1 MKTTAPFD
9 ASFARTLD
17 DQQAWLYQ
25 DLSVHSACLSW
36 MLLYGFNLVEFD
48 DYLQEDGWD
57 SPAAK
62 ANQAMLIQRRA
73 QALQARKDG
82 NNDLAFAW
90 LNFMALAKRT
100 IKHMEVMTP
109 LSKTGKKFVAGR
121 KQDAIG
127 PLRAAIRRYL
137 KSHPK
142 AKTAEIWSAL
152 KAKPPKGMTFFD
164 NRQGKYIERDDK
176 TSDVTYRG
184 FTNMISKERA
194 TQALNA
200 S

>member
-48 DYLQEDGWD
+48 DYLQEDSWD
-57 SPAAK
+57 TPAAK

-73 QALQARKDG
+73 QALQACKDG

-90 LNFMALAKRT
+90 LNFLKAARLAGKR
-100 IKHMEVMTP
+100 MEFLLP
-109 LSKTGKKFVAGR
+109 LSQTGQKFVSGR
-121 KQDAIG
+121 KPGSAG
-127 PLRAAIRRYL
+127 PVRLAIRRHL
-137 KSHPK
+137 KRQPQ
-142 AKTAEIWSAL
+142 ARAAQIWAAL
-152 KAKPPKGMTFFD
+152 SAKPPKGMTFYD
-164 NRQGKYIERDDK
+164 NRLGKYIETDGQPD
-176 TSDVTYRG
+176 TQYRQ
-184 FTNMISKERA
+184 FANLVSMERRLLA
-194 TQALNA
+194 PK
-200 S
+200 